1 MPTDYR
7 YVEELNHHVGSN
19 AEKTES
25 SSKNDEETGESP
37 EQRVAPVV
45 PRLSSKDSGCSR
57 GVANRKANGVR
68 AVQAPD
74 GGRAPSLYMVQS
86 GGPSGPVKIGY
97 ATNVLYRV
105 SNLQTGNPE
114 RLTLILEARVPDPA
128 ALEAELHD
136 RFCAHRIRGEWF
148 RYHQD
153 VAAACAELQ
162 RFSPAMLMAELLQG
176 AL

>member
-1 MPTDYR
+1 MSVGEKSNDILEVPPRFELGNGGFAGLNTCANAQDRACDYAEMGPTR
-7 YVEELNHHVGSN
+7 S
-19 AEKTES
+19 
-25 SSKNDEETGESP
+25 
-37 EQRVAPVV
+37 
-45 PRLSSKDSGCSR
+45 
-57 GVANRKANGVR
+57 VANTEESAAGVLKVSGACR
-68 AVQAPD
+68 PVQTA
-74 GGRAPSLYMVQS
+74 GRRAPSLYMVQS

-136 RFCAHRIRGEWF
+136 RFRAHRIRGEWF

-153 VAAACAELQ
+153 VAAARAELQ
-162 RFSPAMLMAELLQG
+162 RFSPAMLMAELLRG
-176 AL
+176 AV